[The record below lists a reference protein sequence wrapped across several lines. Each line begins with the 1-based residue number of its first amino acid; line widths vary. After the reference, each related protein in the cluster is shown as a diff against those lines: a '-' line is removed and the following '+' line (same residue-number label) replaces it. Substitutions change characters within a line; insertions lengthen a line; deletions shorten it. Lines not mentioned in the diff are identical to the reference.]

1 MVRGRLP
8 ALSLISLW
16 LYCESCVATELN
28 LDFLQGISTVP
39 EILKTSTQYP
49 QGQYSVDVK
58 VNNKNIGR
66 VDLNISAE
74 EQANN
79 CICFSSQWLTHAGV
93 LFKRQN
99 YLSVYD
105 KSKDCYALNEES
117 HTQVS
122 FNYGAQTLEFKIPQA
137 WLLRETAPERW
148 DYGINSGRLN
158 YYANLNKTASGQIAA
173 FGNIAPVINMG
184 RWVLFGN
191 INASRTDSRT
201 SISSSTLTLSTA
213 ISQVQ
218 GDLFVG
224 EAQVRTDM
232 FDDFNFYG
240 ALLRSNYKMRPWAL
254 RGYAPR
260 ISGVAPS
267 PSRVTVMQ
275 NGYTIY
281 SKIVPAG
288 PYVLD
293 DLKPGGNSELVVTVE
308 DESGH
313 ITKTVYPVGT
323 LPTLLRAGEFHYNTA
338 VGQKVASNRVEHAFT
353 EDSGLFWLGSVDYGF
368 DLLTLSVAGVWHRDY
383 QNTGLGITQTV
394 GFPGAISLSGNAAK
408 ARYDNG
414 QEHKGHSVKVKYA
427 WSFTERS
434 DLQVS
439 ARRYTGPGYV
449 EFADFDG
456 SNHESYGKAKS
467 RYEARLSHRINDTW
481 LSGSWWRQDYWGIKQ
496 HATGVSASL
505 STSMFGDT
513 TLFMNLGYSETPE
526 QRRPD
531 LSASLSVSVPF
542 TFGGT
547 RHYSNS
553 ALSYSRSSGYA
564 LNHGVSAMVNKRLN
578 YSLNANVGEQGS
590 SGMSASASYTFDAV
604 QTNMSLSKERKQ
616 TGFSAS
622 FNGSVLASGKTG
634 LMFSKESSD
643 TLGIV
648 AVPGM
653 SDVSFNG
660 SLPSNK
666 NGYAVVPLSEYAE
679 NIISVDMENI
689 PDSLELQ
696 TTSYNV
702 VPTEKALVYRQFD
715 FNTVLRYILLVKDAQ
730 GNVLTGGNAFT
741 EQKLSAGFISNQGVL
756 LMNLLAAPKT
766 LTIEK
771 GDGSQCRIPTN
782 SLNANTNK
790 VQEVRCE

>member
-1 MVRGRLP
+1 LARSRLA
-8 ALSLISLW
+8 ALSLLSLC
-16 LYCESCVATELN
+16 LYRENSVATELN
-28 LDFLQGISTVP
+28 LDFLQGTTTVP

-49 QGQYSVDVK
+49 QGQYWVDVI
-58 VNNKNIGR
+58 VNNKNSGR
-66 VDLNISAE
+66 TVLTISAQ
-74 EQANN
+74 EQKNN
-79 CICFSSQWLTHAGV
+79 QLCFSAQWLINAGV
-93 LFKRQN
+93 LVDRQK
-99 YLSVYD
+99 YRKTYD
-105 KSKDCYALNEES
+105 EENDCYALSDDS
-117 HTQVS
+117 HTKVV
-122 FNYGAQTLEFKIPQA
+122 FNYGTQTLEFNIPQA

-158 YYANLNKTASGQIAA
+158 YYANLNKTASGEIAA
-173 FGNIAPVINMG
+173 FGNLAPIFNWG
-184 RWVLFGN
+184 RWVLSGN

-201 SISSSTLTLSTA
+201 TVSSSTLTLSAA

-218 GDLFVG
+218 GDLFLG

-240 ALLRSNYKMRPWAL
+240 ALLRSNNKMRPWEL
-254 RGYAPR
+254 RGYAPV
-260 ISGVAPS
+260 ISGVASS
-267 PSRVTVMQ
+267 PSRVTVTQ

-288 PYVLD
+288 PYLLN
-293 DLKPGGNSELVVTVE
+293 DLQPGGNSELVVTVE

-313 ITKTVYPVGT
+313 ITSSVYPVGT
-323 LPTLLRAGEFHYNTA
+323 LPTLLRAGEMHYNAA
-338 VGQKVASNRVEHAFT
+338 VGRKTAANRLDHAFS
-353 EDSGLFWLGSVDYGF
+353 EDNGLFWLGSLDYGF
-368 DLLTLSVAGVWHRDY
+368 DLLTLSMAGIWHPDY

-414 QEHKGHSVKVKYA
+414 LERKGHSVKVKYA

-434 DLQVS
+434 DLQLS

-449 EFADFDG
+449 EFADFIAG
-456 SNHESYGKAKS
+456 QHEVYGKPKS
-467 RYEARLSHRINDTW
+467 RFEARLSHRINDSW
-481 LSGSWWRQDYWGIKQ
+481 LSGSWWRQDYRGIKEQ
-496 HATGVSASL
+496 AMGLNASL
-505 STSMFGDT
+505 STSLFGDT
-513 TLFMNLGYSETPE
+513 TLFMNLGYSENPG

-531 LSASLSVSVPF
+531 LTASLSVSVPF
-542 TFGGT
+542 TLRGT
-547 RHYSNS
+547 QHYSNS
-553 ALSYSRSSGYA
+553 SLSHSRSSGYA
-564 LNHGVSAMVNKRLN
+564 LNHGVSAVVNKRLN
-578 YSLNANVGEQGS
+578 YSLNANADAQGNR
-590 SGMSASASYTFDAV
+590 GISASASYAFDAV
-604 QTNMSLSKERKQ
+604 QTNMSLSKERHQ

-622 FNGSVLASGKTG
+622 FNGSVLATGKTG

-643 TLGIV
+643 TLGV
-648 AVPGM
+648 LAVPGM
-653 SDVSFNG
+653 PGVSFNG
-660 SLPSNK
+660 SLPGNK

-696 TTSYNV
+696 TTSFNV
-702 VPTEKALVYRQFD
+702 VPTEKALIYRQFD
-715 FNTVLRYILLVKDAQ
+715 FNHVLRYILLVKDAQ
-730 GNVLTGGNAFT
+730 GNVLTGGNAVT

-766 LTIEK
+766 LTVEK
-771 GDGSQCRIPTN
+771 GDGSQCRIPTG